1 MFYSFKYYY
10 KEQIIKDKLS
20 NKQKFILK
28 KEVSYDNMDK
38 G

>member
-10 KEQIIKDKLS
+10 KEQIIKDKMS
-20 NKQKFILK
+20 NKFMGG
-28 KEVSYDNMDK
+28 VNYDNMDK